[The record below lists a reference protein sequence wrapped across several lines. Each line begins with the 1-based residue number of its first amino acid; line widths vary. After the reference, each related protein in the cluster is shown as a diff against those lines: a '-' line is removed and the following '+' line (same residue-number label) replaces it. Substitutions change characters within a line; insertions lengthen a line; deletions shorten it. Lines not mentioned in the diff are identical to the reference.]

1 VLLSEGHA
9 NFSDISKQ
17 KSWQE
22 RFDVKEVF
30 QQVIDDLKK

>member
-1 VLLSEGHA
+1 MSEELEGEGRA

-22 RFDVKEVF
+22 IFDIKEF
-30 QQVIDDLKK
+30 CSK

>member
-1 VLLSEGHA
+1 VLLSEGRA

-22 RFDVKEVF
+22 VFDVKEVL
-30 QQVIDDLKK
+30 QQMIDDLKK

>member
-1 VLLSEGHA
+1 VLLSEGRA

-22 RFDVKEVF
+22 IFDIKEVL
-30 QQVIDDLKK
+30 QQMIDDLKK

>member
-22 RFDVKEVF
+22 IFDVKEVL